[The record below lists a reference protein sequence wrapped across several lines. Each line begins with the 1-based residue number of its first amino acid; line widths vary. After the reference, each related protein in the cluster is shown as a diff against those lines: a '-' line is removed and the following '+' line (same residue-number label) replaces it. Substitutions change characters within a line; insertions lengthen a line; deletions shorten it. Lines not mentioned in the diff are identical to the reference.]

1 MKRFF
6 ALIILVITGVS
17 IISCAASRVAAPTAA
32 PYGGFAAPG
41 MAPMPAATS
50 APAATVVAGQRSA
63 QDKSSAAGES
73 GNSIPNAASAERMI
87 VYNVQLNVEVQDT
100 EKAANDIA
108 AIVSQFKGYIAATN
122 MTRTPK
128 GQMMGTITLRVPA
141 ESLDAAQKA
150 IEGVGLKVLSRNRN
164 SNDVTDQYTDLNA
177 RLTNLQATED
187 ELRKLLDTV
196 RERTGKAEDIL
207 AVYNRLTEIR
217 GQIEQIKGQMNVLS
231 KTSSFATLT
240 VSLTPHEEVQVIE
253 PESWLPN
260 RTAAQALR
268 SLVQAVQGLA
278 DLAIWGLL
286 FFLPVI
292 IILLLPLIVIALI
305 ARSLVQRRNKKK
317 VVATM

>member
-1 MKRFF
+1 MKR
-6 ALIILVITGVS
+6 ILVFATLLVICFSV
-17 IISCAASRVAAPTAA
+17 ISCAPAATPAPSKAPIGGFSAPGAPPMPAATAA
-32 PYGGFAAPG
+32 
-41 MAPMPAATS
+41 PAATS
-50 APAATVVAGQRSA
+50 APVPRSA
-63 QDKSSAAGES
+63 QDKSGAVGES
-73 GNSIPNAASAERMI
+73 GNSIPSVASADRMI

-100 EKAANDIA
+100 EKAANDIS

-240 VSLTPHEEVQVIE
+240 VSLTPHEEIQVLE

-268 SLVQAVQGLA
+268 SLVQALQGLA
-278 DLAIWGLL
+278 DLGIWGLL

-292 IILLLPLIVIALI
+292 IVLLLPLLI
-305 ARSLVQRRNKKK
+305 IGLVVRSIMQRRNKKK
-317 VVATM
+317 AIATT

>member
-1 MKRFF
+1 MKR
-6 ALIILVITGVS
+6 ILVFATLFVICFSV
-17 IISCAASRVAAPTAA
+17 ISCASAAIPAPTTA
-32 PYGGFAAPG
+32 PIGGFSAPG
-41 MAPMPAATS
+41 APPMPAAT
-50 APAATVVAGQRSA
+50 AVPAQRSA
-63 QDKSSAAGES
+63 VDAAGNKVPS
-73 GNSIPNAASAERMI
+73 AASADRMI

-100 EKAANDIA
+100 EKAANDIS

-128 GQMMGTITLRVPA
+128 GQMTGTITLRVPA
-141 ESLDAAQKA
+141 ESLDATQKA

-217 GQIEQIKGQMNVLS
+217 GQIEQIKGKMNVLS

-253 PESWLPN
+253 PESWIPN

-268 SLVQAVQGLA
+268 SLVQTLQGLA
-278 DLAIWGLL
+278 DLGIWGLL

-292 IILLLPLIVIALI
+292 FVLLLPFSIIALI
-305 ARSLVQRRNKKK
+305 ARSIMQRRNKKK
-317 VVATM
+317 AIATT

>member
-1 MKRFF
+1 MKR
-6 ALIILVITGVS
+6 ILVFATLLVICFSV
-17 IISCAASRVAAPTAA
+17 ISCAPAAIPAPTTA
-32 PYGGFAAPG
+32 PIGGFSAPG
-41 MAPMPAATS
+41 APPMPAATA
-50 APAATVVAGQRSA
+50 APAQRSA
-63 QDKSSAAGES
+63 VDAS
-73 GNSIPNAASAERMI
+73 GNKVPSAASADRMI
-87 VYNVQLNVEVQDT
+87 VYTVQLNVEVQDT
-100 EKAANDIA
+100 EKAANDIS

-128 GQMMGTITLRVPA
+128 GQMTGTITLRVPA
-141 ESLDAAQKA
+141 ESLDATQKA

-253 PESWLPN
+253 PESWIPN

-268 SLVQAVQGLA
+268 SLVQTLQGLA
-278 DLAIWGLL
+278 DLGIWGLL

-292 IILLLPLIVIALI
+292 FVLLLPFIIIALI
-305 ARSLVQRRNKKK
+305 ARSIMQWRNKKK
-317 VVATM
+317 AIAST